1 MYAVHH
7 VADDHGDEHRA
18 DVSGEGEAGE
28 RREPYADLIAD
39 ADGQQKKHEALDK
52 ARAVGDEALVLAGN
66 VGRKGS
72 RRGGAAGG
80 HRSGTQIVLFDETLG
95 RRAAHQRTGHETER
109 CRRDGNDAAADHA
122 RGFKVGAER
131 RRRARAADQSDGAA
145 ADTEQR
151 IAPEERH
158 HAAAKEVLQRD
169 HHNGDGK
176 AQDDSFA
183 ALEQRGDTDRE
194 ADGGEE
200 HDHKNGLQR
209 RVEVDGRDAHGIEN
223 TVEDG
228 KAQSTDQRSGDA
240 VAAQQRDL
248 VGDDAAQPEQESAQ
262 SNGVV
267 HIEFDRQHND
277 SSFYVSGSARGSHIP
292 LCRVPFQSAV

>member
-169 HHNGDGK
+169 PMEMARHRMT
-176 AQDDSFA
+176 
-183 ALEQRGDTDRE
+183 ALLPLSNAGILTVKPTVV
-194 ADGGEE
+194 
-200 HDHKNGLQR
+200 KNMIIKTVCSVASKLM
-209 RVEVDGRDAHGIEN
+209 DAMPME
-223 TVEDG
+223 
-228 KAQSTDQRSGDA
+228 
-240 VAAQQRDL
+240 
-248 VGDDAAQPEQESAQ
+248 
-262 SNGVV
+262 
-267 HIEFDRQHND
+267 
-277 SSFYVSGSARGSHIP
+277 
-292 LCRVPFQSAV
+292 